1 MSEAWPGGSSS
12 YQMTQHRTLE
22 AGGQQGSGGSKVV
35 FQKQKAGGVQCGHGE
50 GGGGD
55 LVFTLSIAT
64 SL

>member
-1 MSEAWPGGSSS
+1 
-12 YQMTQHRTLE
+12 MTQHRTLE